1 MARPLR
7 IELAGGWYHVTNRGN
22 ERKAIYRDGRDR
34 GHFLELVEET
44 TLRFRVRLHSYVLME
59 NHYHLMVELT
69 DTNLSRAIQWLN
81 ISYSVWFNRR
91 HRRSGHLFQG
101 RFKSVLVNRDEWAL
115 SLSRYVHLNPVRLAE
130 LGLDKRH
137 RRAQSA
143 GLSPA
148 PDAAQVRK
156 RLEVLRSHRW
166 SSYRAYAGLCATP
179 TWLECDT
186 ILSLGGGRKRDW
198 HSNYRAYVESA
209 VREGLEKG
217 PWESLREQAVLGGEK
232 FLAEVKAHV
241 SGDAQEQRGAGRLL
255 AKRPSLAEVIQ
266 AAETLKGQR
275 WDEFRDRYGDT
286 GRDMVLYLGRRLC
299 GLKLTVLAQSVGLDN
314 YAVVAA
320 SARRYEERLKQ
331 DAMEKITIKK
341 MFKLLNYKI

>member
-22 ERKAIYRDGRDR
+22 ERKAIYRDERDR

-59 NHYHLMVELT
+59 NHYHLIVELL
-69 DTNLSRAIQWLN
+69 DPNLSRAIQWLN

-91 HRRSGHLFQG
+91 HRRSGHVVQG
-101 RFKSVLVNRDEWAL
+101 RFKSVLVKRDEWAL

-130 LGLDKRH
+130 LGLGKRH

-166 SSYRAYAGLCATP
+166 SSYRACAGLCASP

-186 ILSLGGGRKRDW
+186 ILSLRTTLGRI
-198 HSNYRAYVESA
+198 S
-209 VREGLEKG
+209 
-217 PWESLREQAVLGGEK
+217 
-232 FLAEVKAHV
+232 
-241 SGDAQEQRGAGRLL
+241 
-255 AKRPSLAEVIQ
+255 RPLWRH
-266 AAETLKGQR
+266 G
-275 WDEFRDRYGDT
+275 T
-286 GRDMVLYLGRRLC
+286 GRDMVLFSGGGC
-299 GLKLTVLAQSVGLDN
+299 
-314 YAVVAA
+314 VA
-320 SARRYEERLKQ
+320 
-331 DAMEKITIKK
+331 
-341 MFKLLNYKI
+341 